1 MKRKKF
7 ADIETSEDRQEF
19 LQYMLDKELEKIR
32 KKIYKYQR
40 RDVVWNPIK
49 IEETEFETL
58 TTCGRYIWDEENEV
72 HKIQIKK
79 NLVGNYISQ
88 YYRWW
93 CPKSRDKFNL
103 VDTIGHEICHAF
115 VKERFEH
122 VFCKI
127 KYKNRDASP
136 VFLMVLQYLGYTSGH
151 HCESNYTVSQM
162 WMDIQDLKSKN
173 AKWDEV
179 FNYILMYLKEI
190 ESLRQD
196 LNEKYKYKNIDDN
209 ILGQTIDFD
218 FSARGSGLRKMA
230 EVNLN
235 IVGYVLD
242 KKKFTNA
249 GIKNTT
255 FEIGSMI
262 NADEIKKLIYKK
274 LTNGINA
281 DIQVKEI
288 KKMSCI
294 DGNDS
299 SVKWL
304 YDKKETYNKYEEEK
318 IAQEIN

>member
-1 MKRKKF
+1 MRRKKF
-7 ADIETSEDRQEF
+7 KDIKTKEDRQEF

-40 RDVVWNPIK
+40 RDILYYPVI
-49 IEETEFETL
+49 IEEIEFETS
-58 TTCGRYIWDEENEV
+58 TTAGRYFWDEENEI
-72 HKIQIKK
+72 HKIQIKR

-93 CPKSRDKFNL
+93 HPKSRDKFNL
-103 VDTIGHEICHAF
+103 IDTIGHEIVHAF

-122 VFCKI
+122 VFSKI

-151 HCESNYTVSQM
+151 HCEANYTCSQM
-162 WMDIQDLKSKN
+162 WRDIQDLKSKN

-179 FNYILMYLKEI
+179 FNYILLYLKEI

-196 LNEKYKYKNIDDN
+196 LNKKYEYKNIEDN
-209 ILGQTIDFD
+209 VYGQTIDFD

-274 LTNGINA
+274 LTNGMKA
-281 DIQVKEI
+281 DIHVEEI

-294 DGNDS
+294 DGNNN

-304 YDKKETYNKYEEEK
+304 YDKRETYNKYSEQK
-318 IAQEIN
+318 TAQVI